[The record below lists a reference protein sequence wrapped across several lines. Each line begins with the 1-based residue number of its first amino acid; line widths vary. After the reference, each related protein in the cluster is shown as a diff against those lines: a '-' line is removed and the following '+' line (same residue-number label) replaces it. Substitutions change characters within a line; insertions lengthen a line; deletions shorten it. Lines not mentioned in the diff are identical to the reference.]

1 MGYVRAPGN
10 GLWIPEYFAV
20 APGLSPNVGIIDAT
34 GEKLGISGRVRW
46 ANNAATKN
54 IRRVQLRWGTVVK
67 AGGSGLTISLQ
78 DTTLTAGPAMQP
90 DGTPDQTV
98 AVANGDSAFASDT
111 WYRSGTLSSDRA
123 AAHASLLSVV
133 VEFDGSGRL
142 GADSVRLSG
151 DNSVGALG
159 AHGSG
164 VVQFTGSWATSALGF
179 APNIILEADDGTIG
193 TLEYSRPYLLVTG
206 GSAYNSGSTPDE
218 IGNAFTLPFNCKVDA
233 LCAMVVVA
241 SGANFDICLYR
252 GTTSLVSVTVDGNTT
267 GGNNSLRP
275 CLVNFDDVEIQKDVE
290 HFITVK
296 PTGANN
302 VTLQEMTVND
312 ATHWDVHPGGQA
324 MCYATRTDAGSF
336 SKTATKR
343 VLVGAR
349 VSQFIDV
356 EEIIGGDT
364 LVTGMVG

>member
-10 GLWIPEYFAV
+10 GIWIPEYWAV
-20 APGLSPNVGIIDAT
+20 SPGLSPNVGIIDAT
-34 GEKLGISGRVRW
+34 GEKLAIVGRVRW

-78 DTTLTAGPAMQP
+78 DVTLTTGPAAQP

-98 AVANGDSAFASDT
+98 AVSNGDAAFASDT
-111 WYRSGTLSSDRA
+111 WYRSGVLSADRA
-123 AAHASLLSVV
+123 AAHASLLAVV
-133 VEFDGSGRL
+133 IEFDGSGRL
-142 GADSVRLSG
+142 SSDSVRLSG
-151 DNSVGALG
+151 DNSTGALG

-164 VVQFTGSWATSALGF
+164 FVQNTGSWATSALAF

-193 TLEYSRPYLLVTG
+193 TLEFSKPFSAVAATA
-206 GSAYNSGSTPDE
+206 AYNSASTPDE

-233 LCAMVVVA
+233 ISALIVVA
-241 SGANFDICLYR
+241 SGANFDLCLYR
-252 GTTSLVSVTVDGNTT
+252 GTTLVASAAIDGNTT

-275 CLVNFDDVEIQKDVE
+275 CLGTFDDVEIEKDVE

-302 VTLQEMTVND
+302 VTLQELTVND
-312 ATHWDVHPGGQA
+312 AAHWDVHPGGQA
-324 MCYATRTDAGSF
+324 MCLASRTDAGSF
-336 SKTATKR
+336 SKTAAKR
-343 VLVGAR
+343 ILMGIR
-349 VSQFIDV
+349 ISQFIDV